1 MRREANLANIALICG
16 PAAGLLVFM
25 ILPSHYADI
34 DGLSVELSTAARAAA
49 AVATLMAVW
58 WITDAISVYVTA
70 LLPLA
75 LFPLLGVA
83 KIRVVAGAYGN
94 EIIFL
99 FLGGFVI
106 ALALE
111 KWGLHRRLA
120 LNILAFVGPMPSAIV
135 GAFMA
140 AAAVLSMWVTNTA
153 TTMMLLPVATSVIA
167 FLPDDSNTTG
177 TGENSFA
184 ICLLLGIAYA
194 SSIGGVGTIIG
205 TAPNV
210 FVVSFVNEQLGREI
224 GFFEWMRFAVPLVIV
239 FLPLAWLLLTRVLFQ
254 LKHINLPAAAT
265 YLRNEHAAL
274 GKFSRGEFLTLCV
287 FLLTII
293 MWITRP
299 LLNRFELQGTRP
311 IEGLTDP
318 GVAILA
324 ALALFLIPVSLRRRE
339 FLMDWQTAVRLPW
352 GLLILF
358 GGGLALAAA
367 LVDTGFSQYLATR
380 AAGLTD
386 LPSWFVVLIVVGV
399 VVFLTE
405 LTSNT
410 AITATM
416 VPVLMATA
424 IGIGLPP
431 LLLIIPATF
440 AASCA
445 FMLPVATPPNAI
457 VFGSGLVTTRQMSKA
472 GFWLNLVGVCLITIA
487 SYAIILPA
495 LGISL

>member
-1 MRREANLANIALICG
+1 
-16 PAAGLLVFM
+16 M
-25 ILPSHYADI
+25 ILPTQYTDI
-34 DGLSVELSTAARAAA
+34 DGLSVELSSAARAAA

-58 WITDAISVYVTA
+58 WMTDAISVYVTA

-83 KIRVVAGAYGN
+83 KMQVAASAYGN

-99 FLGGFVI
+99 FLGGFVL

-120 LNILAFVGPMPSAIV
+120 LNILAFVGPKPAAIV

-140 AAAVLSMWVTNTA
+140 VAAILSMWVTNTA
-153 TTMMLLPVATSVIA
+153 TTMMLLPVAISVIA
-167 FLPDDSNTTG
+167 FLPGDSNAKRAV
-177 TGENSFA
+177 EVPFA

-194 SSIGGVGTIIG
+194 SSIGGMGTIIG

-210 FVVSFVNEQLGREI
+210 FAVSFIKEQLGREI
-224 GFFEWMRFAVPLVIV
+224 GFFEWMRFAVPLVV
-239 FLPLAWLLLTRVLFQ
+239 VLLPLVWFLLTRVLFR
-254 LKHINLPAAAT
+254 LAEVNLPEAAV
-265 YLRNEHAAL
+265 YLRKERAAL
-274 GKFSRGEFLTLCV
+274 GKFSRGEFFTLCV
-287 FLLTII
+287 FLVTTITWI
-293 MWITRP
+293 MRP
-299 LLNRFELQGTRP
+299 LLNRIEVYGNRP
-311 IEGLTDP
+311 FEGLTDS
-318 GVAILA
+318 GIAILA
-324 ALALFLIPVSLRRRE
+324 AILLFLVPVSLRHRE

-380 AAGLTD
+380 AVGLAD
-386 LPSWFVVLIVVGV
+386 LPSWLVVLVVVGV
-399 VVFLTE
+399 MVFLTE

-410 AITATM
+410 AVTATA
-416 VPVLMATA
+416 VPVLLAVA
-424 IGIGLPP
+424 IGLGLPP

-457 VFGSGLVTTRQMSKA
+457 VFGSGLVTTGQMSKA
-472 GFWLNLVGVCLITIA
+472 GFWLNIVSICLITMA
-487 SYAIILPA
+487 SYAIIFPA
-495 LGISL
+495 LGITL

>member
-1 MRREANLANIALICG
+1 MRSGHNVANMALVCG
-16 PAAGLLVFM
+16 PAASLLVFM
-25 ILPSHYADI
+25 ILPAYYTDI
-34 DGLSVELSTAARAAA
+34 DGLSVELSSAARAAA
-49 AVATLMAVW
+49 AVAILMAVW
-58 WITDAISVYVTA
+58 WITEAISVYVTA

-75 LFPLLGVA
+75 LFPLLGIA
-83 KIRVVAGAYGN
+83 KMQAAASAYGN

-106 ALALE
+106 ALAIE

-120 LNILAFVGPMPSAIV
+120 LNILALVGPKPSAIV

-167 FLPDDSNTTG
+167 FLPDDSNAGSTV
-177 TGENSFA
+177 EKPFA

-194 SSIGGVGTIIG
+194 SSIGGIGTIIG

-210 FVVSFVNEQLGREI
+210 FVVSFVKEQLEREI
-224 GFFEWMRFAVPLVIV
+224 GFFEWMRFGVPLVLV
-239 FLPLAWLLLTRVLFQ
+239 FLPLAWLLLTRVLFR
-254 LKHINLPAAAT
+254 LAHINLPEAAN
-265 YLRNEHAAL
+265 YLRNERAAL

-299 LLNRFELQGTRP
+299 LLNRIELDGSRP
-311 IEGLTDP
+311 FAGLTDP
-318 GVAILA
+318 GIAILA
-324 ALALFLIPVSLRRRE
+324 ALVLFLVPVSLRRRE

-380 AAGLTD
+380 AVGLAD
-386 LPSWFVVLIVVGV
+386 LPSWFIVLIVVGV

-416 VPVLMATA
+416 VPVLMAVA
-424 IGIGLPP
+424 IGLGLPP

-445 FMLPVATPPNAI
+445 FMLPVATPPNAV
-457 VFGSGLVTTRQMSKA
+457 VFGSGLVTTGQMSRA
-472 GFWLNLVGVCLITIA
+472 GFWLNIVGICLITIA

>member
-1 MRREANLANIALICG
+1 VANIALFCG
-16 PAAGLLVFM
+16 PVAGLLVFM
-25 ILPSHYADI
+25 ILPTHYADI
-34 DGLSVELSTAARAAA
+34 EGLSIELSSAARAAA

-58 WITDAISVYVTA
+58 WMTDAISVYVTA

-83 KIRVVAGAYGN
+83 KMQVAASAYGN

-99 FLGGFVI
+99 FVGGFV
-106 ALALE
+106 LALTIE

-120 LNILAFVGPMPSAIV
+120 LNILAVVGPKPAAIV

-140 AAAVLSMWVTNTA
+140 VAAILSMWVSNTA
-153 TTMMLLPVATSVIA
+153 TTMMLLPVAISVIA
-167 FLPDDSNTTG
+167 FLPD
-177 TGENSFA
+177 NSDAKRAVEAPFA

-194 SSIGGVGTIIG
+194 SSIGGMGTIIG

-210 FVVSFVNEQLGREI
+210 FVVSFINEQLGREI
-224 GFFEWMRFAVPLVIV
+224 GFFEWMRFAVPLVLIL
-239 FLPLAWLLLTRVLFQ
+239 LPLAWLLLTRVLFR
-254 LKHINLPAAAT
+254 LVEVNLPEAAI
-265 YLRNEHAAL
+265 YLRRERAAL
-274 GKFSRGEFLTLCV
+274 GKFSRGEFFTLCV
-287 FLLTII
+287 FLITII

-299 LLNRFELQGTRP
+299 LLNLIELYGSRP
-311 IEGLTDP
+311 FEGLTDT
-318 GVAILA
+318 GIAMLA
-324 ALALFLIPVSLRRRE
+324 SLLLFLMPVSLRHRE

-367 LVDTGFSQYLATR
+367 LVDTGFSQFLATR
-380 AAGLTD
+380 AVGLAD
-386 LPSWFVVLIVVGV
+386 LPSWLVVLIVVAA

-416 VPVLMATA
+416 VPVLLAVA
-424 IGIGLPP
+424 IGLGLPP

-457 VFGSGLVTTRQMSKA
+457 VFGTGLVTTRQMSRA
-472 GFWLNLVGVCLITIA
+472 GFWLNIVSICLITIA

-495 LGISL
+495 LGITL